1 MKIDYWEPM
10 SAAEVKNIPKM
21 TVISANNSLHVE
33 EIRMTYKGELYRS
46 LYEISTGDLIA
57 NEKFKETIE
66 L

>member
-1 MKIDYWEPM
+1 MTIEYWEPM

-21 TVISANNSLHVE
+21 TVISANSSFHVE
-33 EIRMTYKGELYRS
+33 EIRMEYKGELYRS

-57 NEKFKETIE
+57 NEKFKEEVT

>member
-1 MKIDYWEPM
+1 MTIDYWEPM
-10 SAAEVKNIPKM
+10 SAAEGKNIPKM
-21 TVISANNSLHVE
+21 TVIAVNNSLHIE
-33 EIRMTYKGELYRS
+33 EIRMTYKGELYRL